1 MMSSDIESGKP
12 TNLKVVNASLNG
24 NHYTS
29 IDNNP
34 LENDTSRRKFIQKV
48 FLCVFLQ
55 LFINFVCVIIA
66 YFTPEVSNF
75 IISENGI
82 TLLYIFCGV
91 LIFMTLLIFCFE
103 SLVKN
108 HPTNLYYYSAYS
120 VCTSYLITTVCVV
133 TDPQI
138 VLLAMIGTLVITL
151 SLTLFAMQTKVD
163 YTPCG
168 AIMFM
173 FLIILVFGGFISSF
187 LPHMKLFKLGWCLLG
202 LFVFSFYIIIDVQM
216 IVGGDHIRFQFEES
230 DYILAALCLYLD
242 IINLFLRMIELLQYC
257 KDN

>member
-1 MMSSDIESGKP
+1 MSSDIEYGKP
-12 TNLKVVNASLNG
+12 TKVIHKNFNG
-24 NHYTS
+24 DYYS
-29 IDNNP
+29 SMDNNP
-34 LENDTSRRKFIQKV
+34 LENDTSRRKFIQRV
-48 FLCVFLQ
+48 FICVFLQ
-55 LFINFVCVIIA
+55 LFLNFVCVIIA

-75 IISENGI
+75 VSSDYGIS
-82 TLLYIFCGV
+82 LLYIFCGI
-91 LIFMTLLIFCFE
+91 LIFMTFLIFCFE
-103 SLVKN
+103 SLIKK

-138 VLLAMIGTLVITL
+138 VLLAMIGTLIITL

-168 AIMFM
+168 AVMFM
-173 FLIILVFGGFISSF
+173 FLIILMFGGLISSF
-187 LPHMKLFKLGWCLLG
+187 LPHLKLFKLGMCLLG

-216 IVGGDHIRFQFEES
+216 IVGGAHIRFQFEES